1 MMCVNLTSM
10 SLACADCSRCLV
22 TFARSKRLH
31 QGGPDVVIRFLQELS
46 AVCAVPGMIKPLVSS
61 VHSLWKKSA
70 HTFMWF
76 RMLHQSFRWDS
87 TTVANKGWT
96 EVRAFY
102 SLQFWLRRLGQFFG
116 NIFTSELKDT
126 FHRFAQIESLKLHR
140 RVFQKKHMYQ
150 ALVIFKS

>member
-96 EVRAFY
+96 EVRGVFTAYNFGSGGSDNFLEI
-102 SLQFWLRRLGQFFG
+102 SLLR
-116 NIFTSELKDT
+116 SLKT
-126 FHRFAQIESLKLHR
+126 RFAQIESLKLHR
-140 RVFQKKHMYQ
+140 RVSQKKHMYQ
-150 ALVIFKS
+150 ALEIFKS